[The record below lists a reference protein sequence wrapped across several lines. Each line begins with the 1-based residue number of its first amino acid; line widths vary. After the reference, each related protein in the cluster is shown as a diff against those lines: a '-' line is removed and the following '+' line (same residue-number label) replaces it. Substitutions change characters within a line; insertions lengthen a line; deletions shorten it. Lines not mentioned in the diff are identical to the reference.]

1 MDTRRRAALV
11 ALGSRTASSA
21 GADRGRAGSIV
32 GRVGIAHWDD
42 VEPRHRGSGHLDA
55 MWTDLGTAAGSVGVG
70 LRRIQ
75 VAPEKWS
82 TPAHVHGSSEEI
94 FFVLGGS
101 GLSWQ
106 DGRTYEIGPRDCL
119 VHRRNAETHTLRAG
133 PEGLDVLAYGHR
145 RWEEA
150 AHLPRAG
157 VSWLGPSWVD
167 AGGDHPWTREI
178 AVGPPE
184 TPEPSPRPPSIV
196 NLDEVEPE
204 RLDRDGYRGAAHKLA
219 AAAGSELSGLHVEV
233 IEPGNLN
240 CPPHFHAAEEE
251 IFVVLDGEATCLLGP
266 DQQEHPVRPG
276 HVIACPPSD
285 RAAAHAFRA
294 GSEPLT
300 LLTYGTRERN
310 DIVYYPRSGKILF
323 GGIGV
328 LGRIEPAD
336 YWDGEE

>member
-1 MDTRRRAALV
+1 MAGPAASGGRAA
-11 ALGSRTASSA
+11 
-21 GADRGRAGSIV
+21 SIV
-32 GRVGIAHWDD
+32 ARVGIAHWDEVD
-42 VEPRHRGSGHLDA
+42 SRHHGLGHLGA
-55 MWTDLGTAAGSVGVG
+55 TWTDLGSAAGSVGTG
-70 LRRIQ
+70 LERIQ
-75 VAPEKWS
+75 IEPGKWS
-82 TPAHVHGSSEEI
+82 TPAHVHGSAEEI

-106 DGRTYEIGPRDCL
+106 DGSTHEIGPRDCL
-119 VHRRNAETHTLRAG
+119 VHRRNAEAHTLRAG
-133 PEGLDVLAYGHR
+133 PDGLDVLAYGHR
-145 RWEEA
+145 RWDEV

-167 AGGDHPWTREI
+167 AGGDHPWTREA

-184 TPEPSPRPPSIV
+184 TPEPAPRPPSIV
-196 NLDEVEPE
+196 NVDEVEPE

-251 IFVVLDGEATCLLGP
+251 IFVILEGEATCLLGR

-276 HVIACPPSD
+276 HVVACPPGDPAS
-285 RAAAHAFRA
+285 AHAFRA

-310 DIVYYPRSGKILF
+310 DIVYYPRSRKILF